1 MPGENKYRKRLPE
14 NQLVLLFIGLISL
27 LGISIASAQ
36 EYDIL
41 IRNGHVVDAKNGINS
56 QMDVA
61 IVNGKIGK
69 VAARIPENS
78 AKKVIDATGLLVS
91 PGLIN
96 IHTHVFVG
104 SNPGFAD
111 GTSSQLPDA
120 FAIRSGITTVVDAGT
135 SGWRNFPQFKSQVID
150 KSVTRVLAFLNIFES
165 GFSSGSAIEPEKEAW
180 DAEQTAAT
188 VKKYPEFIVGTR
200 IGHYKGSDW
209 IPFDRALEAA
219 ELAQVPL
226 LVECHLPGYSLE
238 DQLNRMRPGDII
250 THTYENVSE
259 RMTIVD
265 EEGQLRPFV
274 TEAKNR
280 GILFDVGHGGAGFW
294 FDQAVPAVKQGL
306 LPDSFGTDEHRTS
319 MNSGMKNM
327 LNVMSKFL
335 TMGMDKEEIIRRAT
349 WNSAKA
355 INREDLGH
363 LSEGAVADMVLLSLQ
378 KGKFGFVDSG
388 NNRLEGNQKFEAEMT
403 IRAGKIVWD
412 LNGLAAEE
420 FRDEAIFG
428 FE

>member
-1 MPGENKYRKRLPE
+1 MNGENNYSMRLPFG
-14 NQLVLLFIGLISL
+14 LVLLFVGLISF
-27 LGISIASAQ
+27 GGVSPSSAQ
-36 EYDIL
+36 EYDLL
-41 IRNGHVVDAKNGINS
+41 IKNGHLVDFKNGIDS

-61 IVNGKIGK
+61 IVNGIIGK
-69 VAARIPENS
+69 VAAKIPENS
-78 AKKVIDATGLLVS
+78 AKKVIDAKGLLVS

-165 GFSSGSAIEPEKEAW
+165 GFSSGSAIEPGIEAL
-180 DAEQTAAT
+180 DAEKTAAM
-188 VKKYPEFIVGTR
+188 VKKFPEFIVGTR

-209 IPFDRALEAA
+209 TPFDLALEAA
-219 ELAQVPL
+219 EIAEVPM
-226 LVECHLPGYSLE
+226 LVECHLPEYSLE
-238 DQLNRMRPGDII
+238 DQLERMRPGDII

-265 EEGQLRPFV
+265 EEGKLRAFV
-274 TEAKNR
+274 LEAKNR
-280 GILFDVGHGGAGFW
+280 GVLFDVGHGGAGFW

-319 MNSGMKNM
+319 MNSGMKNI

-335 TMGMDKEEIIRRAT
+335 VIGMSKEEIINRAT
-349 WNSAKA
+349 WYSAQA
-355 INREDLGH
+355 IQREDLGH
-363 LSEGAVADMVLLSLQ
+363 LSIGAVADIVLLSLQ
-378 KGKFGFVDSG
+378 KGDFGFVDSG
-388 NNRLEGNQKFEAEMT
+388 NNRLVGSQKFEAEMT

-412 LNGLAAEE
+412 LNGLSAKE
-420 FRDEAIFG
+420 FLEMPKSNG
-428 FE
+428 Q

>member
-1 MPGENKYRKRLPE
+1 M
-14 NQLVLLFIGLISL
+14 
-27 LGISIASAQ
+27 
-36 EYDIL
+36 
-41 IRNGHVVDAKNGINS
+41 
-56 QMDVA
+56 
-61 IVNGKIGK
+61 
-69 VAARIPENS
+69 
-78 AKKVIDATGLLVS
+78 IDATGLLVS